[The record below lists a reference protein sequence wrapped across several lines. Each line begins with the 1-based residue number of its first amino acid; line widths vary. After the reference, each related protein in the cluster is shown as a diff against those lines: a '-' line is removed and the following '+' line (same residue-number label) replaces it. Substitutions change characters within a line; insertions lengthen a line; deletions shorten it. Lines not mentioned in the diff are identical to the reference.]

1 MTTGEPG
8 PSSSDPVTLDGK
20 TGARLIFVLCLAE
33 VFSMAS
39 FASFPA
45 LLPTFVSEWGLSA
58 TEAGWISGIYY
69 AGYTIAVPVLT
80 SLTDRVDPRRIY
92 LGSALLTGLA
102 ALGYAF
108 LAEGFWSAMAWRA
121 LTGVGLAGTYM
132 PGLKALSDRIE
143 GAAQSRA
150 ISFYTASFG
159 IGASAS
165 FLLAGELATGFGWRW
180 AFGLS
185 ALGSLVAM
193 AIVAV
198 VLKPRAPSR
207 EEGLHETHFLDFR
220 PVFKNLRAMGFVLA
234 YTTHNFELFGFR
246 SWIVAFLVFS
256 QALHPGAESLL
267 SATAIAAIFNLFG
280 WPASILGN
288 EAAVRLGRKRT
299 ITIVMTASAA
309 FACVFG
315 FTAALPYLAVVALGA
330 LYAVTVTGD
339 SAAITAGAVAAA
351 RPDQRGAT
359 MAVHSTLGFS
369 GAFAGPVVFGWV
381 LDLAGGPASQNAW
394 GVAFASMG
402 GVLILG
408 PIALAI
414 CSRAAR
420 RHGDAQP

>member
-1 MTTGEPG
+1 LTTDHE
-8 PSSSDPVTLDGK
+8 LLEGK
-20 TGARLIFVLCLAE
+20 AAARLIFVFCLAE

-39 FASFPA
+39 FATFPA
-45 LLPTFVSEWGLSA
+45 LLPTFVTEWGLSA

-69 AGYTIAVPVLT
+69 AGYTVAVPVLT

-92 LGSALLTGLA
+92 LASTLLTALA
-102 ALGYAF
+102 ALGYAY
-108 LAEGFWSAMAWRA
+108 LAEGFWSAMLWRA

-132 PGLKALSDRIE
+132 PGLKALSDRVS

-150 ISFYTASFG
+150 VSFYTASFG
-159 IGASAS
+159 IGASIS
-165 FLLAGELATGFGWRW
+165 FLMAGEIATRLDWRW
-180 AFGLS
+180 ACSLG
-185 ALGSLVAM
+185 ALGSAVSLVIM
-193 AIVAV
+193 AW
-198 VLKPRAPSR
+198 VLKPRPPSR
-207 EEGLHETHFLDFR
+207 EEGTHESHFLDFR
-220 PVFKNLRAMGFVLA
+220 PVFRNFRAMGFVWA
-234 YTTHNFELFGFR
+234 YTAHNFELFGFR

-256 QALHPGAESLL
+256 QALQPGAESLL

-288 EAAVRLGRKRT
+288 EAAVRFGRQRT
-299 ITIVMTASAA
+299 ITIVMTASALY
-309 FACVFG
+309 ACGFG
-315 FTAALPYLAVVALGA
+315 FSASLPYLVVIALGA
-330 LYAVTVTGD
+330 AYAVTVTGD
-339 SAAITAGAVAAA
+339 SSAITAGAVAAA

-402 GVLILG
+402 AVLILG

-414 CSRAAR
+414 CSRAAAVR
-420 RHGDAQP
+420 ETSEQF